1 LQISQGYI
9 IRILQHFATKLRNIT
24 NFVMLFQA
32 VMTCL
37 DQNFSYKGKG
47 PLNTRAASSWKVP
60 EIIGTT
66 GRRADDD
73 RNVRIGIYSSNFKY
87 EGQSSQFIAL
97 YANLA
102 R

>member
-1 LQISQGYI
+1 MREYSSNFLLLRQNYLFTQRWTWQFRIS
-9 IRILQHFATKLRNIT
+9 
-24 NFVMLFQA
+24 
-32 VMTCL
+32 
-37 DQNFSYKGKG
+37 SGKE
-47 PLNTRAASSWKVP
+47 LNTRAASSWKVP

-66 GRRADDD
+66 RRRADDD
-73 RNVRIGIYSSNFKY
+73 RNVLIGTYSSNFKY